1 MVRDGARQ
9 CEKRKLTVTAMY
21 KTKTHTC
28 TEVSLCGGMF
38 FFYIQRNHELL
49 LGTG

>member
-1 MVRDGARQ
+1 MVRDGVRQ
-9 CEKRKLTVTAMY
+9 CENEKLTVTAMY

-28 TEVSLCGGMF
+28 TEVSLCGGL
-38 FFYIQRNHELL
+38 FYIQCNHEIL